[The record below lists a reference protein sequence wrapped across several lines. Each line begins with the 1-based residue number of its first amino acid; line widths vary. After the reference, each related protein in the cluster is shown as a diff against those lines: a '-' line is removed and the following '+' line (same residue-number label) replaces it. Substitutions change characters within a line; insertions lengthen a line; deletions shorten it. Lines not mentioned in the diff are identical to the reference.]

1 MLHSSQNPNP
11 QSDNTSA
18 IGLSR
23 FYEPQKRTPKS
34 STKIHSSICHAQCK
48 RIQAQLTLLCHLQ
61 RSPSM
66 DDERKKPNELG
77 LVQPLSYSMRTVPAV
92 VVQNTAS
99 SRLLS
104 TEVPLSHF
112 SRTLTGLVQA
122 APYLSFCIQIQSGL
136 SPAVSTLM
144 EGPLSKWTNVVQG
157 WQYRWFVLDLA
168 MGVLSYY
175 TSREKMIRGERRGCV
190 KLKNAQMGINDEDD
204 STFTIT
210 VDSKVF
216 HFQARNA
223 EERQQWLDALQ
234 EARDLHTDNYA
245 LLQHTSRLL
254 DSSVTVSEF
263 DRRIIEAD
271 AYLQILIDQHQA
283 IDQQL
288 SHHEQVLGQS
298 SESIKKRLQ
307 HLIELVKKTIVCLQ
321 FAKENPKTAMVNLC
335 TNALADA
342 PIRQLTGTTGAVGS
356 SGLTYR
362 PLGNT
367 LVSPTPANDRISGE
381 PCPQN
386 QLLSSHHHHRSWSQS
401 DKCVIEEVDGGI
413 VITKS
418 STQPVSAVV
427 PQSEAHHDK
436 HHLNLRDVPAVS
448 YSSSEED
455 DDVYYDL
462 LESGSDETLNRDEC
476 NNKSNVEKN
485 ESECTNET
493 QEKLS
498 GHFGSLQV
506 EPTPSSTN
514 AVAESPGTL
523 NNTLPPKYSRIF
535 AYDGLYDDDDEKD
548 LGSLQSEGSVI
559 SYLISQ
565 LRIGMDLTRITLP
578 TFILE
583 KRSTLEMYADFL
595 AHPDLWIVIGDGP
608 TPQARL
614 IACLRWYLSAFHA
627 SRRTPVAKKPYN
639 PILGEIFRCCYYIGP
654 DSHSPSSDSS
664 IQPQQA
670 AFSLPNSGS
679 SDVDIPSNFSNEE
692 MARHGP
698 IPYAADD
705 CVVFLA
711 EQVSHHP
718 PISAFYAEYVPKR
731 IQVSGHIYTK
741 SKFLGLSIGVEMVG
755 SATIALLD
763 RPGEEYVVTFPSA
776 YGRNILG
783 VPWVELGGTCKIN
796 CAKTGYSAEVNF
808 LTKPFYGGKK
818 DQIRAKAFVPDSDKP
833 FFTVEGEWN
842 GQMYARWA
850 DSGKKEL
857 FVDTK
862 ALPTMKKQVRP
873 RSNQLPNESR
883 KMWESVTLNLKQ
895 GNIDAATDAKSLL
908 EQRQRREAAARLEAR
923 QRWVPSYFSEFNRMD
938 SSRFSIAS
946 SNTPVLGDQVQYN
959 FKWPLMD
966 RLFDSTEVFTDASRT
981 SRDAK
986 QQ

>member
-1 MLHSSQNPNP
+1 M
-11 QSDNTSA
+11 
-18 IGLSR
+18 SR
-23 FYEPQKRTPKS
+23 VL
-34 STKIHSSICHAQCK
+34 IV
-48 RIQAQLTLLCHLQ
+48 L
-61 RSPSM
+61 
-66 DDERKKPNELG
+66 EL
-77 LVQPLSYSMRTVPAV
+77 
-92 VVQNTAS
+92 
-99 SRLLS
+99 
-104 TEVPLSHF
+104 
-112 SRTLTGLVQA
+112 
-122 APYLSFCIQIQSGL
+122 
-136 SPAVSTLM
+136 
-144 EGPLSKWTNVVQG
+144 
-157 WQYRWFVLDLA
+157 
-168 MGVLSYY
+168 
-175 TSREKMIRGERRGCV
+175 
-190 KLKNAQMGINDEDD
+190 
-204 STFTIT
+204 
-210 VDSKVF
+210 
-216 HFQARNA
+216 
-223 EERQQWLDALQ
+223 
-234 EARDLHTDNYA
+234 
-245 LLQHTSRLL
+245 
-254 DSSVTVSEF
+254 
-263 DRRIIEAD
+263 RIIF
-271 AYLQILIDQHQA
+271 
-283 IDQQL
+283 
-288 SHHEQVLGQS
+288 SP
-298 SESIKKRLQ
+298 
-307 HLIELVKKTIVCLQ
+307 HLLPHV
-321 FAKENPKTAMVNLC
+321 
-335 TNALADA
+335 A
-342 PIRQLTGTTGAVGS
+342 PMRQLVGTTGAVGS
-356 SGLTYR
+356 IGLTYR
-362 PLGNT
+362 SLGNT
-367 LVSPTPANDRISGE
+367 LVSPTPANDRTSGE

-386 QLLSSHHHHRSWSQS
+386 QPLPSHHHHRSWSQS
-401 DKCVIEEVDGGI
+401 EKCVIEEVDGGI

-427 PQSEAHHDK
+427 PQPEAHHEK
-436 HHLNLRDVPAVS
+436 HHLHLRDVPAVS

-455 DDVYYDL
+455 DDIYYDL
-462 LESGSDETLNRDEC
+462 HESESDDTLNREEF

-485 ESECTNET
+485 ESEGTNEA
-493 QEKLS
+493 QEKLT

-506 EPTPSSTN
+506 EPTPSSSSPK
-514 AVAESPGTL
+514 AVSESPGTM
-523 NNTLPPKYSRIF
+523 NSTLPPKYSRIF

-654 DSHSPSSDSS
+654 DGHSQSSDSS
-664 IQPQQA
+664 VHPKQA
-670 AFSLPNSGS
+670 AYSSPISGS
-679 SDVDIPSNFSNEE
+679 SDVDIPPNFSNEE

-731 IQVSGHIYTK
+731 IQVSGHIWTK

-833 FFTVEGEWN
+833 FLTVEGEWN
-842 GQMYARWA
+842 GQMTARWA

-873 RSNQLPNESR
+873 RTSLFAFFYG
-883 KMWESVTLNLKQ
+883 MWESVTLNLKQ

-923 QRWVPSYFSEFNRMD
+923 QRWLPSYFIEFNRID
-938 SSRFSIAS
+938 SSRASIAS

-959 FKWPLMD
+959 FKWPLID
-966 RLFDSTEVFTDASRT
+966 RLFGSTEVFTDASRT
-981 SRDAK
+981 SKDAK
-986 QQ
+986 QQQK